1 MQQQSS
7 KSPLPKIVGAL
18 AGLALFC
25 VSTYLAVDAA
35 GGTKVEPDY
44 SNTPN
49 AVTPGAPAFK

>member
-7 KSPLPKIVGAL
+7 KSPLPMVVGAL
-18 AGLALFC
+18 LGTAVFC
-25 VSTYLAVDAA
+25 VSTYLVVDAA
-35 GGTKVEPDY
+35 GGTKVESDY